1 MFSKIFINR
10 PRLAMVLSIV
20 LMLAGV
26 LSIGNLPVEEYPN
39 ITPPSMYVVC
49 TYAGAS
55 SEVIRDTVAFPI
67 EEQINGVDDVLYF
80 NSNCDNNGIY
90 FCLITFKSGTD
101 PDIALVNTQNAI
113 KRAEPKLPSEVIRT
127 GVQIMERSND
137 ILCMYSFLTDGSVMS
152 SQELSNYVS
161 KNVKDIV
168 QRVDGVSAIEVMGA
182 QPYSMRIW
190 LDPMRMTSLGVSVLE
205 IKAAV
210 EGQNIQ
216 AAAGTLGGE
225 GGSAYLQMK
234 INTTGRL
241 RTEEEFGDIIV
252 RAAADG
258 SVIRLKDVA
267 NIELGKQEYS
277 ASAQWNGHETFAL
290 QVYRD
295 SESNAM
301 AVMKELEKKMD
312 EIRSRLPEGVDCTLA
327 YNPTEFIGV
336 SMREIVVTLVVA
348 LILVIVIT
356 YLFLQDWRATI
367 IPSLAIPVSLLA
379 TFPLMIAVG
388 FSINVLTMFG
398 LILVIGSLVDDA
410 IVVVEGTMA
419 IMEREGLNAKQAAI
433 KCMSQ
438 ITGAIIATTLVTV
451 ACYIPLA
458 FYGGIVGVIY
468 MQFAVTMCIALC
480 FSTLIAMTLSPALC
494 ALILRKP
501 SENPSKIFKPVNAL
515 IDGSRGI
522 YLKAVNMLV
531 RRAFLTIGLLVLIF
545 AGIWFVAKKTPSS
558 MLPTEDKGVVL
569 CNVELPPG
577 ASLERTWE
585 TINDFR
591 EKVKDIPGM
600 ENTLT
605 VAGFGFLSGAGEN
618 AGMLIAD
625 LKHWDERK
633 DPSQSAEAIMGKIQE
648 IGASS
653 VDGRI
658 ICFTPPAISGL
669 GATGGLSMYLCAEG
683 EVSSEELEAVAN
695 KFCRD
700 MMEDKERVVFANSTF
715 TANAPQLFLDVDR
728 EKAIT
733 MGLTPD
739 EIFFALQSQM
749 ASYYINDFNIK
760 GESFYVKM
768 QTIQDE
774 RATIEDIMRLQ
785 IVSAKTGQA
794 VPLSA
799 IATVRH
805 STGPKTLS
813 RFNKM
818 SAASISVNLKP
829 GVPSSEVMDAI
840 EAYDFP
846 DNYRVEWTDMS
857 YHEKQNRGR
866 IGPLM
871 ALAILFA
878 YLFLVAQYESWAIP
892 VPVMLTVA
900 TATLGAFIGLQIAG
914 QSLSIYAQLGLVMLI
929 GLTAKNAILMV
940 EFSKQERDKGRS
952 IFDAAVDGANLRFRA
967 VEMTA
972 WSFLF
977 GVFPLVVATGAGAG
991 SRVAI
996 GVPTFAGMLV
1006 ATFVGIILT
1015 PALYAT
1021 FQRFREWIK
1030 HRFHM
1035 KTAAE
1040 KYAEEHGSKIED

>member
-1 MFSKIFINR
+1 
-10 PRLAMVLSIV
+10 
-20 LMLAGV
+20 
-26 LSIGNLPVEEYPN
+26 
-39 ITPPSMYVVC
+39 
-49 TYAGAS
+49 
-55 SEVIRDTVAFPI
+55 
-67 EEQINGVDDVLYF
+67 
-80 NSNCDNNGIY
+80 
-90 FCLITFKSGTD
+90 
-101 PDIALVNTQNAI
+101 
-113 KRAEPKLPSEVIRT
+113 
-127 GVQIMERSND
+127 
-137 ILCMYSFLTDGSVMS
+137 MYSFLTDGSTMS

-168 QRVDGVSAIEVMGA
+168 QRVDGVSAIETMGGE
-182 QPYSMRIW
+182 PYSMRIW

-210 EGQNIQ
+210 ESQNIQ

-234 INTTGRL
+234 INTMGRL
-241 RTEEEFGDIIV
+241 KTEEDFGNIIV
-252 RAAADG
+252 RAAPDG
-258 SVIRLKDVA
+258 SVIRLKDVSK
-267 NIELGKQEYS
+267 IELGQQEYS
-277 ASAQWNGHETFAL
+277 ASAKWNGAETFAL
-290 QVYRD
+290 QIYRD

-301 AVMKELEKKMD
+301 SVMKELEKVMD
-312 EIRSRLPEGVDCTLA
+312 EIRGRLPSGVDCILA

-336 SMREIVVTLVVA
+336 SMREIIITLVTA
-348 LILVIVIT
+348 LILVIIIT

-379 TFPLMIAVG
+379 TFPVMIAVG

-410 IVVVEGTMA
+410 IVVVEGTMS

-501 SENPSKIFKPVNAL
+501 PEHAPKFFKPVNAI
-515 IDGSRGI
+515 IDGSRGV

-531 RRAFLTIGLLVLIF
+531 RRAGLTLALLVLVF
-545 AGIWFVAKKTPSS
+545 VGIWLIGKQTPSS

-577 ASLERTWE
+577 ASLERSWDS
-585 TINDFR
+585 I
-591 EKVKDIPGM
+591 EKFSNEVKNIPGI
-600 ENTLT
+600 ENVLT

-633 DPSQSAEAIMGKIQE
+633 DPSQSAQAIMGKIQE
-648 IGASS
+648 IGAKS
-653 VDGRI
+653 VDARI

-683 EVSSEELEAVAN
+683 EVTSEELESVAN

-700 MMEDKERVVFANSTF
+700 MMGNKGIAFANSTF
-715 TANAPQLFLDVDR
+715 TANAPQLFLEVDR

-733 MGLTPD
+733 MGLSPD
-739 EIFFALQSQM
+739 EIFFTLQSQM

-768 QTIQDE
+768 QTLQDE
-774 RATIEDIMRLQ
+774 RATIEDIMRIQ

-794 VPLSA
+794 VPLSS
-799 IATVRH
+799 IATIRH

-818 SAASISVNLKP
+818 SAAQISINLLP
-829 GVPSSEVMDAI
+829 GVPSSDIMDI
-840 EAYDFP
+840 VEAYDFP
-846 DNYRVEWTDMS
+846 SGYQVQWTDLS
-857 YHEKQNRGR
+857 FHEKRNRGR

-871 ALAILFA
+871 ALAVLFA

-900 TATLGAFIGLQIAG
+900 TATLGAFIGLHIAG
-914 QSLSIYAQLGLVMLI
+914 QTLSIYAQLGLVMLI

-940 EFSKQERDKGRS
+940 EFSKQERDKGRT
-952 IFDAAVDGANLRFRA
+952 IFQAALDGANLRFRA
-967 VEMTA
+967 VQMTA

-996 GVPTFAGMLV
+996 GVPTFSGMLV
-1006 ATFVGIILT
+1006 ATFIGIILT

-1021 FQRFREWIK
+1021 FQRFREWVK

-1040 KYAEEHGSKIED
+1040 KYAEEHGTEIDG

>member
-10 PRLAMVLSIV
+10 PRLAMVLSLV
-20 LMLAGV
+20 LMLAGM

-39 ITPPSMYVVC
+39 ITPPSMYVIC
-49 TYAGAS
+49 TYAGAGS
-55 SEVIRDTVAFPI
+55 DVIRDTVAFPI
-67 EEQINGVDDVLYF
+67 EEQINGIDDVLYF
-80 NSNCDNNGIY
+80 NSNCDNNGLY
-90 FCLITFKSGTD
+90 FCLITFKPGTN

-113 KRAEPKLPSEVIRT
+113 KRAEPKLPSEVTRT
-127 GVQIMERSND
+127 GIQIMERSND
-137 ILCMYSFLTDGSVMS
+137 ILCVYSFLTDGSVMS
-152 SQELSNYVS
+152 AQELSNYVS
-161 KNVKDIV
+161 KNVKDVV
-168 QRVDGVSAIEVMGA
+168 QRVDGVSAIEVMGG

-190 LDPMRMTSLGVSVLE
+190 LDPMRMTSLGVSVLD

-210 EGQNIQ
+210 ESQNIQ

-241 RTEEEFGDIIV
+241 RTEEEFGNIIV

-258 SVIRLKDVA
+258 SVIRLKDVST
-267 NIELGKQEYS
+267 IELGQQEYS

-301 AVMKELEKKMD
+301 AVMNNLEETME
-312 EIRSRLPEGVDCTLA
+312 EIRGRLPDGVECELA

-336 SMREIVVTLVVA
+336 SMREIVVTLVTA
-348 LILVIVIT
+348 LILVVIIT

-379 TFPLMIAVG
+379 TFPVMIAVG

-410 IVVVEGTMA
+410 IVVVEGTMS

-480 FSTLIAMTLSPALC
+480 FSTLVAMTLSPALC

-501 SENPSKIFKPVNAL
+501 PEHAPKFFKPVNII

-531 RRAFLTIGLLVLIF
+531 RRAAVTLGMLALVF
-545 AGIWFVAKKTPSS
+545 VGIWLIGKNTPSS

-577 ASLERTWE
+577 ASLERSWDA
-585 TINDFR
+585 INEFQNG
-591 EKVKDIPGM
+591 VKEIPGV
-600 ENTLT
+600 ENVLT

-633 DPSQSAEAIMGKIQE
+633 DPAQSAEAIMAQIQA
-648 IGASS
+648 IGAQS
-653 VDGRI
+653 VDARI
-658 ICFTPPAISGL
+658 ICFTPPAINGL

-683 EVSSEELEAVAN
+683 EVSSEELESVAN

-700 MMEDKERVVFANSTF
+700 MMGNKGIAFANSTF
-715 TANAPQLFLDVDR
+715 TANAPQLFLEVDR

-733 MGLTPD
+733 MGLSPD
-739 EIFFALQSQM
+739 EVFFALQSQM

-768 QTIQDE
+768 QTLQDE

-794 VPLSA
+794 VPLSS
-799 IATVRH
+799 IATIRN

-818 SAASISVNLKP
+818 SAAQISINLHP
-829 GVPSSEVMDAI
+829 GVPSSEIMDI
-840 EAYDFP
+840 VEAYDFP
-846 DNYRVEWTDMS
+846 DGYYVEWTDLS
-857 YHEKQNRGR
+857 YHEKHNRGR

-871 ALAILFA
+871 ALAVLFA

-900 TATLGAFIGLQIAG
+900 TATLGAFIGLNIAG
-914 QSLSIYAQLGLVMLI
+914 QTLSIYAQLGLVMLI

-940 EFSKQERDKGRS
+940 EFSKQERDRGRT
-952 IFDAAVDGANLRFRA
+952 IFQAAVDGANLRYRA
-967 VEMTA
+967 VQMTA

-977 GVFPLVVATGAGAG
+977 GVFPLVIATGAGAG

-996 GVPTFAGMLV
+996 GVPTFSGMLV

-1021 FQRFREWIK
+1021 FQRFREWVK

-1040 KYAEEHGSKIED
+1040 KYAEEHNTKIDG

>member
-10 PRLAMVLSIV
+10 PRLAMVLSLV

-39 ITPPSMYVVC
+39 ITPPSMYVIC

-55 SEVIRDTVAFPI
+55 SDVIRDTVAFPI
-67 EEQINGVDDVLYF
+67 EEQINGIDDVLYF
-80 NSNCDNNGIY
+80 NSNCDNNGVY
-90 FCLITFKSGTD
+90 FCLITFQSGTD

-137 ILCMYSFLTDGSVMS
+137 ILCMYSFLTDGSTMS

-168 QRVDGVSAIEVMGA
+168 QRVDGVSAIETMGGE
-182 QPYSMRIW
+182 PYSMRIW

-210 EGQNIQ
+210 ESQNIQ

-234 INTTGRL
+234 INTMGRL
-241 RTEEEFGDIIV
+241 KTEEDFGNIIV
-252 RAAADG
+252 RAAPDG
-258 SVIRLKDVA
+258 SVIRLKDVSK
-267 NIELGKQEYS
+267 IELGQQEYS
-277 ASAQWNGHETFAL
+277 ASAKWNGSETFAL
-290 QVYRD
+290 QIYRD

-301 AVMKELEKKMD
+301 SVMNELEKVMD
-312 EIRSRLPEGVDCTLA
+312 EIRGRLPSGVDCILA

-336 SMREIVVTLVVA
+336 SMREIIITLVTA
-348 LILVIVIT
+348 LILVIIIT

-379 TFPLMIAVG
+379 TFPVMIAVG

-410 IVVVEGTMA
+410 IVVVEGTMS

-501 SENPSKIFKPVNAL
+501 PEHAPKFFKPVNAI
-515 IDGSRGI
+515 IDGSRGV

-531 RRAFLTIGLLVLIF
+531 RRAGLTLALLVLVF
-545 AGIWFVAKKTPSS
+545 VGIWLIGKQTPSS

-577 ASLERTWE
+577 ASLERSWDS
-585 TINDFR
+585 I
-591 EKVKDIPGM
+591 EKFSNEVKNIPGI
-600 ENTLT
+600 ENVLT

-633 DPSQSAEAIMGKIQE
+633 DPSQSAQAIMGKIQE
-648 IGASS
+648 IGAKS
-653 VDGRI
+653 VDARI

-683 EVSSEELEAVAN
+683 EVTSEELESVAN

-700 MMEDKERVVFANSTF
+700 MMGNKGIAFANSTF
-715 TANAPQLFLDVDR
+715 TANAPQLFLEVDR

-733 MGLTPD
+733 MGLSPD
-739 EIFFALQSQM
+739 EIFFTLQSQM

-768 QTIQDE
+768 QTLQDE
-774 RATIEDIMRLQ
+774 RATVEDIMRIQ

-794 VPLSA
+794 VPLSS
-799 IATVRH
+799 IATIRH

-818 SAASISVNLKP
+818 SAAQISINLLP
-829 GVPSSEVMDAI
+829 GVPSSDIMDI
-840 EAYDFP
+840 VEAYDFP
-846 DNYRVEWTDMS
+846 SGYQVQWTDLS
-857 YHEKQNRGR
+857 FHEKRNRGR

-871 ALAILFA
+871 ALAVLFA

-900 TATLGAFIGLQIAG
+900 TATLGAFIGLHIAG
-914 QSLSIYAQLGLVMLI
+914 QTLSIYAQLGLVMLI

-940 EFSKQERDKGRS
+940 EFSKQERDKGRTS
-952 IFDAAVDGANLRFRA
+952 FQAALDGANLRFRA
-967 VEMTA
+967 VQMTA

-996 GVPTFAGMLV
+996 GVPTFSGMLV
-1006 ATFVGIILT
+1006 ATFIGIILT

-1021 FQRFREWIK
+1021 FQRFREWVK
-1030 HRFHM
+1030 HRMHM

-1040 KYAEEHGSKIED
+1040 KYAEEHGTEIDG

>member
-10 PRLAMVLSIV
+10 PRLAMVLSLV

-39 ITPPSMYVVC
+39 ITPPSMYVFC

-67 EEQINGVDDVLYF
+67 EEEINGIDDVLYF
-80 NSNCDNNGIY
+80 NSNCDNNGVY
-90 FCLITFKSGTD
+90 FCMITFQSGTD

-113 KRAEPKLPSEVIRT
+113 KRAEPKLPSEVTRT
-127 GVQIMERSND
+127 GIQIKERSND

-182 QPYSMRIW
+182 QPYAMRIW

-210 EGQNIQ
+210 ESQNIQ

-234 INTTGRL
+234 INTQGRL
-241 RTEEEFGDIIV
+241 RTEEDFGNIIV

-267 NIELGKQEYS
+267 KLELGQQEYS
-277 ASAQWNGHETFAL
+277 ASARWNGKETFAV
-290 QVYRD
+290 QIYRD

-301 AVMKELEKKMD
+301 AVMDDLEKAMD
-312 EIRSRLPEGVDCTLA
+312 EIRSRLPEGVDCILA

-336 SMREIVVTLVVA
+336 SMREIIITLVTA
-348 LILVIVIT
+348 LILVVIIT

-367 IPSLAIPVSLLA
+367 IPSIAIPVSLLA
-379 TFPLMIAVG
+379 TFPLMVAVG
-388 FSINVLTMFG
+388 FSVNVLTMFG

-419 IMEREGLNAKQAAI
+419 IMEREGLPAKQAAI

-480 FSTLIAMTLSPALC
+480 FSTLVAMTLSPALC

-501 SENPSKIFKPVNAL
+501 PEHPHKIFKPINAI
-515 IDGSRGI
+515 IDGSRKF
-522 YLKAVNMLV
+522 YLGAVNMIV
-531 RRAFLTIGLLVLIF
+531 RRAFVTLGLLAIF
-545 AGIWFVAKKTPSS
+545 FACIWFVGKHTPSS

-569 CNVELPPG
+569 CNIELPPG
-577 ASLERTWE
+577 ASLERTW
-585 TINDFR
+585 DSVDVFR
-591 EKVKDIPGM
+591 EKVSEIPGI
-600 ENTLT
+600 ENVLT

-633 DPSQSAEAIMGKIQE
+633 DPSQSADAIMAEIQKV
-648 IGASS
+648 GAQS
-653 VDGRI
+653 VDARI
-658 ICFTPPAISGL
+658 ICFTPPAINGL
-669 GATGGLSMYLCAEG
+669 GATGGLSMYLCNDG
-683 EVSSEELEAVAN
+683 EVSSEDLEATAN

-700 MMEDKERVVFANSTF
+700 MMADTDRILFANSTF
-715 TANAPQLFLDVDR
+715 TANSPQLYLDVDR

-733 MGLTPD
+733 MGLSPD
-739 EIFFALQSQM
+739 EIFFTLQSQM

-768 QTIQDE
+768 QTTQSE

-794 VPLSA
+794 IPLSA
-799 IATVRH
+799 IATIRNF
-805 STGPKTLS
+805 TGPKTME

-818 SAASISVNLKP
+818 TAAKININLKP
-829 GVPSSEVMDAI
+829 GVPSSDIMDAI

-846 DNYRVEWTDMS
+846 EGYSIQWTDMS

-871 ALAILFA
+871 ALAIIFA

-900 TATLGAFIGLQIAG
+900 TAILGALIGLKIAG

-940 EFSKQERDKGRS
+940 EFSKQERDQGRS
-952 IFDAAVDGANLRFRA
+952 IFQAAVNGANLRFRA

-977 GVFPLVVATGAGAG
+977 GVFPLVIASGAGAG

-1006 ATFVGIILT
+1006 ATFIGIVLT

-1021 FQRFREWIK
+1021 FQRFREWVK
-1030 HRFHM
+1030 HCFHM

-1040 KYAEEHGSKIED
+1040 KYAEEHGTKIDE

>member
-10 PRLAMVLSIV
+10 PRLAMVLSLV

-26 LSIGNLPVEEYPN
+26 LSVGNLPVEEYPN

-55 SEVIRDTVAFPI
+55 SEVIRDTIAFPI
-67 EEQINGVDDVLYF
+67 EEQINGIDDVLYF

-137 ILCMYSFLTDGSVMS
+137 ILCMYTFLTDGSEMS

-168 QRVDGVSAIEVMGA
+168 QRVDGVSAIEVQGA

-210 EGQNIQ
+210 ESQNIQ

-241 RTEEEFGDIIV
+241 ASEEQFGNIVIRT
-252 RAAADG
+252 ASDG
-258 SVIRLKDVA
+258 SAIRLKDVA
-267 NIELGKQEYS
+267 SIELGQQEYS
-277 ASAQWNGHETFAL
+277 ASAKWNGHEAFAL
-290 QVYRD
+290 QIYRD
-295 SESNAM
+295 SESNSM
-301 AVMKELEKKMD
+301 EVMSVLEEKME
-312 EIRSRLPEGVDCTLA
+312 EIRSRLPKGVECKLA

-336 SMREIVVTLVVA
+336 TMREIVVTLVTA
-348 LILVIVIT
+348 LILVIIIT
-356 YLFLQDWRATI
+356 YLFLQDWRATV

-379 TFPLMIAVG
+379 TFPVMIAVG

-438 ITGAIIATTLVTV
+438 ITGAIIATTLVTI

-501 SENPSKIFKPVNAL
+501 PEHAPKVFKPVNYM

-531 RRAFLTIGLLVLIF
+531 RRASLTLGLLALIF
-545 AGIWFVAKKTPSS
+545 VGIWFIGKNTPSS

-569 CNVELPPG
+569 CNIELPPG

-591 EKVKDIPGM
+591 EKIKDIPGL

-605 VAGFGFLSGAGEN
+605 IAGFGFLSGAGEN

-633 DPSQSAEAIMGKIQE
+633 DPSQSSDAIMAKIQE
-648 IGASS
+648 IGAGS

-658 ICFTPPAISGL
+658 ICFTPPAINGL
-669 GATGGLSMYLCAEG
+669 GATGGLSMYLCVEG
-683 EVSSEELEAVAN
+683 EVTNEDLEATAN

-700 MMEDKERVVFANSTF
+700 MMADSSRIAFANSTF
-715 TANAPQLFLDVDR
+715 TANSPQLFLDVDR
-728 EKAIT
+728 EKAIN
-733 MGLTPD
+733 MGLSPD

-768 QTIQDE
+768 QTTQSE
-774 RATIEDIMRLQ
+774 RATIEDVMRLQ
-785 IVSAKTGQA
+785 IVSTKTGQA
-794 VPLSA
+794 IPLSS
-799 IATVRH
+799 IATIRT
-805 STGPKTLS
+805 STGPKTLE

-818 SAASISVNLKP
+818 SAAKISINLLP
-829 GVPSSEVMDAI
+829 GVPSSDVMDTV
-840 EAYDFP
+840 EAYEFP
-846 DNYRVEWTDMS
+846 EGYRIEWTDMS
-857 YHEKQNRGR
+857 YHEKENRGR

-871 ALAILFA
+871 ALAVLFA

-900 TATLGAFIGLQIAG
+900 TAILGAFIGLHIAG
-914 QSLSIYAQLGLVMLI
+914 QTLSIYAQLGLVMLI

-940 EFSKQERDKGRS
+940 EFSKQERDKGSS
-952 IFDAAVDGANLRFRA
+952 IFQAALDGANLRFRA

-977 GVFPLVVATGAGAG
+977 GVFPLVVASGAGAG

-996 GVPTFAGMLV
+996 GVPTFAGMVV
-1006 ATFVGIILT
+1006 ATFFGIILT

-1021 FQRFREWIK
+1021 FQRFREWVK

-1040 KYAEEHGSKIED
+1040 KYAEEHGTEIKD